1 MKVKILNELEL
12 LSQREGLDQQQMG
25 RNTIKQTKHK
35 EMQSLK
41 WSFWTHQGFWGTKI
55 SNSAFACLRTQILA
69 ALTYFSI
76 NKKNHLTVHERF
88 SYTFREPFSKL
99 MVKAKH
105 FEK

>member
-41 WSFWTHQGFWGTKI
+41 WSF
-55 SNSAFACLRTQILA
+55 
-69 ALTYFSI
+69 
-76 NKKNHLTVHERF
+76 
-88 SYTFREPFSKL
+88 
-99 MVKAKH
+99 
-105 FEK
+105 